1 MRRALVLAVVL
12 LALPADARAAVSLAQ
27 IGSFASPV
35 YLTSPPGDPRLFV
48 VEQGGTVRLIRDGAV
63 RPAPFL
69 DVTSRI
75 TSGGERGLLSIAFP
89 PDYASSGLFY
99 AYFTNANGDIQ
110 VDELARSA
118 GNPDVAEAGPRRTL
132 FTIPH
137 PGQANHNG
145 GQLQFGP
152 DGLLY
157 AGTGDGGG
165 AGDPNG
171 NAQNPASRLG
181 KLLRIDARQ
190 AGAEPA
196 VFALG
201 LRNPWR
207 FSFDR
212 QTGDLTIGDVGQ
224 NTIEEVDF
232 APAPGR
238 GQGANYGWNRFEG
251 NNQFSGSGDR
261 SGLTFPILTHTH
273 ADGWCSITGGY
284 VVRDPLLPELAGRY
298 VYGDYCKGDLYAAN
312 LAAGGDDR
320 PLGLNTPSLTSFGE
334 DVCGHVFALS
344 GNGPVYRLSSGGG
357 AECGGAPAGTGT

>member
-1 MRRALVLAVVL
+1 MSHRARTLALLAALAALAV
-12 LALPADARAAVSLAQ
+12 PARAGAAVTLAQ
-27 IGSFASPV
+27 IGSFSSPV
-35 YLTSPPGDPRLFV
+35 YLTAPPGDGRLFV
-48 VEQGGTVRLIRDGAV
+48 VEQGGTVRVIKDGTTL
-63 RPAPFL
+63 PTPFL
-69 DVTSRI
+69 DVRSRI

-118 GNPDVAEAGPRRTL
+118 GNPDVAEAGARRTL

-171 NAQNPASRLG
+171 NAQNTGSRLG
-181 KLLRIDARQ
+181 KLLRLDPRQ
-190 AGAEPA
+190 SGAQPEI
-196 VFALG
+196 FALG

-212 QTGDLTIGDVGQ
+212 QTGDLAIGDVGQ
-224 NTIEEVDF
+224 GTIEEVDF
-232 APAPGR
+232 APAGTPAGL
-238 GQGANYGWNRFEG
+238 NYGWRCMEG
-251 NNQFSGSGDR
+251 F
-261 SGLTFPILTHTH
+261 H
-273 ADGWCSITGGY
+273 ATGNS
-284 VVRDPLLPELAGRY
+284 
-298 VYGDYCKGDLYAAN
+298 C
-312 LAAGGDDR
+312 
-320 PLGLNTPSLTSFGE
+320 TT
-334 DVCGHVFALS
+334 
-344 GNGPVYRLSSGGG
+344 SSGFTPPVLEKPHPDFC
-357 AECGGAPAGTGT
+357 A